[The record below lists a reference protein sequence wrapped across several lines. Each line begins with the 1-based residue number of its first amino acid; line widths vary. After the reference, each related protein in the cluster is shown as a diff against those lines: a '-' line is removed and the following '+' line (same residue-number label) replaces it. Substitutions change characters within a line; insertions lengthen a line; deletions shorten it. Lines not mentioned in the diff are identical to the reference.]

1 MLYIYTHEK
10 KEGTYYI
17 GICLI
22 MIYALSFCGRMTEE
36 KDFTKHFLN
45 EKVTKSF
52 STDTQTL
59 GMIKDF
65 MEKYH
70 SYSLSRVI
78 DDLVNV
84 GLANFGYRTE
94 QEITERFK
102 GTDIIPEPIT
112 VSEPESNDVE
122 KVLKIDFNKLS
133 KEELDEI
140 SKILHA
146 DEESTPI
153 LHIIRTL
160 YKDSEDDWANKEDI
174 YREAEIMGI
183 EPNKVEEALDQL
195 YRDGQI

>member
-1 MLYIYTHEK
+1 
-10 KEGTYYI
+10 
-17 GICLI
+17 
-22 MIYALSFCGRMTEE
+22 MIEE
-36 KDFTKHFLN
+36 KDYTKHILN
-45 EKVTKSF
+45 ERVTKSF
-52 STDTQTL
+52 STDMQTL
-59 GMIKDF
+59 SMIKEF

-70 SYSLSRVI
+70 SNSISRAI

-94 QEITERFK
+94 KEITERFK
-102 GTDIIPEPIT
+102 GTDLIPEPIT
-112 VSEPESNDVE
+112 VPESESSDLD
-122 KVLKIDFNKLS
+122 KLLKIDFNKLS